1 MPAADINANLIHR
14 VNVGDSLTRTAAR
27 MPDAVAVVDGDRRFR
42 YAELNAWV
50 NRVAHGLHARGYR
63 RGDALALASGNSVEF
78 LVTYYACAKLGV
90 VCVPIN
96 LGWRAREVAYVLGHS
111 SSRGLVIEAQLLPGL
126 AAAIGEVPAVADVI
140 VAPGTGAEGA
150 SVPGAGGA
158 AGAGADGGADLAG
171 RDRITFAEL
180 GEGAPETEPEVAVED
195 RDPITYLYT
204 SGTTS
209 APKGVV
215 GNHTAIYLESLTMAM
230 EARFAAGD
238 RFVAMLPMFHTAQ
251 LNCHCTS
258 ALMVGA
264 TIHIRRGFDAGDLL
278 RQIET
283 ERITQIFG
291 LPMMYRQM
299 LDHPDIRTRD
309 LSSLRRACYAMAPMP
324 DEQLRRC
331 IEVFGCDFYL
341 LFGQT
346 EMSPTAT
353 MFRPEHQLSHAG
365 AVGTPVVN
373 VQVAIMDENGRV
385 LPQGEQG
392 EIVYRGPHT
401 MTEYLDDP
409 AATERAFAHGWF
421 HSGDVGHVDADGI
434 LWFDDRRKD
443 VIKSGGENVAS
454 IEVEKAVYAADENVA
469 EAVVVGLP
477 HDHWGEAI
485 TAVVVPKPGTTLDE
499 QRLISEVKRLIDP
512 YKAPKAV
519 IVTDA
524 LPRTS
529 TGKVQKN
536 VLRDK
541 LAGHYSSA

>member
-1 MPAADINANLIHR
+1 MGGNTNLINR

-27 MPDAVAVVDGDRRFR
+27 TPGAVAVVDGGRRFR

-50 NRVAHGLHARGYR
+50 NRVAHGLAARGYR
-63 RGDALALASGNSVEF
+63 RGDALAIASGNSVEF

-90 VCVPIN
+90 VCVPVN
-96 LGWRAREVAYVLGHS
+96 LGWRPDEVAYVLGHS
-111 SSRGLVIEAQLLPGL
+111 SSRGLVIEAQLVPAL
-126 AAAIGEVPAVADVI
+126 AAAIGEVPGVADII
-140 VAPGTGAEGA
+140 VAPGTGGE
-150 SVPGAGGA
+150 
-158 AGAGADGGADLAG
+158 GAGADGAGNLAG
-171 RDRITFAEL
+171 RRLLTFAEL
-180 GEGAPETEPEVAVED
+180 ADGAPGTEPEHVVGD

-230 EARFAAGD
+230 EARFDASD

-251 LNCHCTS
+251 LNCHCTP
-258 ALMVGA
+258 AIMTGA
-264 TIHIRRGFDAGDLL
+264 TIYVRRAFDAGELL
-278 RQIET
+278 RQIEA

-291 LPMMYRQM
+291 LPMMYRLM
-299 LDHPDIRTRD
+299 LDHPDIGSRD

-346 EMSPTAT
+346 EMSPTST
-353 MFRPEHQLSHAG
+353 MFRPEHQLSHSG

-373 VQVAIMDENGRV
+373 VQVAIMDERGRL
-385 LPQGEQG
+385 LPHGQQG

-401 MTEYLDDP
+401 MTGYLDDP
-409 AATERAFAHGWF
+409 EATGRAFEHGWF
-421 HSGDVGHVDADGI
+421 HSGDVGHFDDDGI

-454 IEVEKAVYAADENVA
+454 IEVEKAIYAADENVA

-485 TAVVVPKPGTTLDE
+485 TAVVVPRPGTTLDGE
-499 QRLISEVKRLIDP
+499 QLAAEVKRLIDP
-512 YKAPKAV
+512 YKVPKAV

-536 VLRDK
+536 VLRDN
-541 LAGHYSSA
+541 LSGHYGRP

>member
-1 MPAADINANLIHR
+1 MTAAELNANLIHR

-27 MPDAVAVVDGDRRFR
+27 LPEAAAVVDGDRQFS

-50 NRVAHGLHARGYR
+50 NRVAHGLAARGYR

-90 VCVPIN
+90 VCVPVN
-96 LGWRAREVAYVLGHS
+96 LGWRPEEVAYVLGHS
-111 SSRGLVIEAQLLPGL
+111 ASRGVVIEAQLLPAL
-126 AAAIGEVPAVADVI
+126 AGAIGEVGAVADVI

-150 SVPGAGGA
+150 PDAGG
-158 AGAGADGGADLAG
+158 DGGADLAG
-171 RDRITFAEL
+171 RERITFAAL
-180 GEGAPETEPEVAVED
+180 GDGAEETEPEVVLED

-230 EARFAAGD
+230 EARFASDD

-251 LNCHCTS
+251 LNCHCTA

-264 TIHIRRGFDAGDLL
+264 TIYVRRGFEAGDLL
-278 RQIET
+278 RQIEA
-283 ERITQIFG
+283 EQITQIFG

-373 VQVAIMDENGRV
+373 VQTAIMDETGV
-385 LPQGEQG
+385 LLPQGEQG

-401 MTEYLDDP
+401 MTEYLRDP
-409 AATERAFAHGWF
+409 EATDRAFAHGWF
-421 HSGDVGHVDADGI
+421 HSGDVGHFDADGI
-434 LWFDDRRKD
+434 LWFDDRWKD

-454 IEVEKAVYAADENVA
+454 IEVEKAIFAAERRRSRRGRPAPRPLGRGDHRRRGASRGCHARRAAADQRGQAAHRPVQGA
-469 EAVVVGLP
+469 EVRG
-477 HDHWGEAI
+477 
-485 TAVVVPKPGTTLDE
+485 
-499 QRLISEVKRLIDP
+499 
-512 YKAPKAV
+512 
-519 IVTDA
+519 
-524 LPRTS
+524 
-529 TGKVQKN
+529 
-536 VLRDK
+536 RD
-541 LAGHYSSA
+541 

>member
-1 MPAADINANLIHR
+1 MPADLNANLIHR

-27 MPDAVAVVDGDRRFR
+27 TPEAVAVVDGDRRFR

-50 NRVAHGLHARGYR
+50 NRVAHGLDARGYR
-63 RGDALALASGNSVEF
+63 RGDALAIASGNSAEF

-90 VCVPIN
+90 VCVPVN
-96 LGWRAREVAYVLGHS
+96 LGWRTEEAAYVLQHS
-111 SSRGLVIEAQLLPGL
+111 SSRVLVAEAQLLPAL
-126 AAAIGEVPAVADVI
+126 AGAIGEVPAVADLI
-140 VAPGTGAEGA
+140 VVPGTGAGQ
-150 SVPGAGGA
+150 AGDTA
-158 AGAGADGGADLAG
+158 HLAG

-180 GEGAPETEPEVAVED
+180 GEGAPETEPEHTVDD

-215 GNHTAIYLESLTMAM
+215 GNHTAIYLESLTMAL
-230 EARFAAGD
+230 EARFAADD

-251 LNCHCTS
+251 LNCHCTP
-258 ALMVGA
+258 AIMVGA
-264 TIHIRRGFDAGDLL
+264 TIYIRRGFDAGDLL

-299 LDHPDIRTRD
+299 LDHPDIGSRD

-353 MFRPEHQLSHAG
+353 MFRPEHQLSHSG
-365 AVGTPVVN
+365 AVGTPVAN
-373 VQVAIMDENGRV
+373 VQVAIMDPSGRL
-385 LPQGEQG
+385 LPHGQQG

-401 MTEYLDDP
+401 MTGYLHDP
-409 AATERAFAHGWF
+409 KATEQAFEYGWF
-421 HSGDVGHVDADGI
+421 HSGDVGHFDADCI

-443 VIKSGGENVAS
+443 LIKSGGENVAS
-454 IEVEKAVYAADENVA
+454 IEVEKAIYAADENVA
-469 EAVVVGLP
+469 ETVVVGLP
-477 HDHWGEAI
+477 HDRWGEAV
-485 TAVVVPKPGTTLDE
+485 TAVVIPKPGATIDE
-499 QRLISEVKRLIDP
+499 QRLIDQVKRLIDP
-512 YKAPKAV
+512 YKAPKSV

-529 TGKVQKN
+529 TGKIQKN
-536 VLRDK
+536 VVREK
-541 LAGHYSSA
+541 LAAHYGRA